1 MRRLACLATL
11 CLTASV
17 AFAAAPQAEARPD
30 PGAAPGARAVAS
42 HIADRECLACHADQA
57 RAWTGSKHQLAMQ
70 AATPD
75 TVLGDFADARFA
87 GQGEAAHFLR
97 RGNAFHVATQGAD
110 GQRVEFPVSHTF
122 GIRPLQQVLLP
133 QPGGRLQAFTIAWD
147 TERKAWFSLYPEGA
161 NAPGSTLHWSGRYQ
175 NWNLMC
181 GECHTTAY
189 RKGYDDA
196 TDSYRTTWAEANVGC
211 QACHGGGRA
220 HAESA
225 RGVAAAGKGTPQPTA
240 NRALAGAHAQVDQCA
255 ACHAR
260 RTRLVEDAVAGAP
273 LLDQF
278 MPDNLRADLY
288 HADGQ
293 QREEVF
299 EYGSYRQ
306 SRMYQAG
313 VACTDCHDPHS
324 GKRRAEGNA
333 LCTACHNPSPDRARF
348 PGLAAKDYDSPAH
361 HFHAAGQAGSQCVD
375 CHMPSRNYMVVHGRR
390 DHAIR
395 IPRPDLSAKLG
406 TPNACQDCHAE
417 RSAEWAAE
425 AITRHLGPRP
435 HPPHYGEILAAA
447 RRGEPGAAQPLHTLI
462 TDVAQPAIVRA
473 TAVEALAALGS
484 VPPAPLHDP
493 DPVVRATAAAAF
505 AARPA
510 EERLAHLPALLSDPL
525 RAVRIAAA
533 RGLADIDEA
542 RLTGEQRAQL
552 HAGLAAFVAA
562 QQAMADMP
570 SAQLN
575 LASLASA
582 RRDPAGAERHYR
594 RALAQDPQVQAAR
607 LGLASLLAGSAREDE
622 AERTLREGLAHSA
635 QPGELHFALG
645 LLAGQRKEWEKAAH
659 ELRAAAALMPEHP
672 RVRRNLEAV
681 ERYLQQRR

>member
-1 MRRLACLATL
+1 MRLPTCLAAL
-11 CLTASV
+11 FLTASV
-17 AFAAAPQAEARPD
+17 ALATPPQAEARV
-30 PGAAPGARAVAS
+30 GAAPGARAVAD
-42 HIADRECLACHADQA
+42 HVADRECLACHADQA

-70 AATPD
+70 PATPD
-75 TVLGDFADARFA
+75 SVRGDFADARFT

-97 RGNAFHVATQGAD
+97 RGDAFFVATQGAD
-110 GQRVEFPVSHTF
+110 GQHAEFPVTHSF

-147 TERKAWFSLYPEGA
+147 TERQRWFSLYPEGA
-161 NAPGSTLHWSGRYQ
+161 NPPGSNLHWSGRYQ

-196 TDSYRTTWAEANVGC
+196 RDEYRTSWAQPNVGC

-220 HAESA
+220 HVESA
-225 RGVAAAGKGTPQPTA
+225 RALAASGQGRPQPTA

-293 QREEVF
+293 QLEEVF

-324 GKRRAEGNA
+324 GKPRAEGNA

-348 PGLAAKDYDSPAH
+348 PGLLTKDYDSPAH
-361 HFHAAGQAGSQCVD
+361 HFHTAGQAGSQCVD

-406 TPNACQDCHAE
+406 VPNACQDCHAD
-417 RSAEWAAE
+417 RPADWAAQ
-425 AITRHLGPRP
+425 AITRHLGPRQ

-447 RRGEPGAAQPLHTLI
+447 RRGAPAALAPLNALI
-462 TDVAQPAIVRA
+462 GNPAQPAIVRA
-473 TAVEALAALGS
+473 TAVETLAALGS
-484 VPPAPLHDP
+484 VPATALQDP
-493 DPVVRATAAAAF
+493 DPVVRATAAAALGN
-505 AARPA
+505 AP
-510 EERLAHLPALLSDPL
+510 EDERLARLPGLLSDPL

-533 RGLADIDEA
+533 RGLADIDER
-542 RLTGEQRAQL
+542 RLSPAQRTEL
-552 HAGLAAFVAA
+552 HAGLAAFAAA

-575 LASLASA
+575 LASLAAA
-582 RRDPAGAERHYR
+582 RHDAAGAERHYR
-594 RALAQDPQVQAAR
+594 RALAQDAQLQAAR
-607 LGLASLLAGSAREDE
+607 LGLATLLAGSARADE
-622 AERTLREGLAHSA
+622 AERVLREGLSRSA

-659 ELRAAAALMPEHP
+659 ELRAAAALMPDHP
-672 RVRRNLEAV
+672 RVRRNLDAI

>member
-1 MRRLACLATL
+1 MHRLASLLAWL
-11 CLTASV
+11 PVLGLTASV
-17 AFAAAPQAEARPD
+17 ALATPPQAEARPD
-30 PGAAPGARAVAS
+30 RIADHV
-42 HIADRECLACHADQA
+42 ADRECLACHTEQA
-57 RAWTGSKHQLAMQ
+57 RLWTGSKHELAMQ
-70 AATPD
+70 PATPE

-87 GQGEAAHFLR
+87 GKGEEAHFLR
-97 RGNAFHVATQGAD
+97 RGDAFHVATQGAD
-110 GQRVEFPVSHTF
+110 GQRAEFPVTHTF
-122 GIRPLQQVLLP
+122 GIHPLQQVLLP

-147 TERKAWFSLYPEGA
+147 TQRKTWFSLYPEGA
-161 NAPGSTLHWSGRYQ
+161 NAPGSNLHWSGRYQ

-196 TDSYRTTWAEANVGC
+196 KDEYRTTWAESNVGC

-220 HAESA
+220 HSESA
-225 RGVAAAGKGTPQPTA
+225 RAVAAAGKGTPQPTA
-240 NRALAGAHAQVDQCA
+240 NRALTAAHAQVDQCA

-260 RTRLVEDAVAGAP
+260 RTRLVEDATAGAP

-293 QREEVF
+293 QLEEVF

-333 LCTACHNPSPDRARF
+333 LCTACHNETPDRVRF
-348 PGLAAKDYDSPAH
+348 PGLKPAAYDSASH

-375 CHMPSRNYMVVHGRR
+375 CHMPSRNYMIVHGRR

-406 TPNACQDCHAE
+406 TPNACQDCHGE
-417 RSAEWAAE
+417 RSAEWAAG
-425 AITRHLGPRP
+425 AITRHFGARQQDT
-435 HPPHYGEILAAA
+435 HYGEILAAA
-447 RRGEPGAAQPLHTLI
+447 RRHEPGAQQQLEHLI
-462 TDVAQPAIVRA
+462 ADPTQTAIVRA
-473 TAVEALAALGS
+473 TALEALAALGT
-484 VPPAPLHDP
+484 ATIAQATLHDP
-493 DPVVRATAAAAF
+493 DPVVRATAAAALGS
-505 AARPA
+505 RPA
-510 EERLAHLPALLSDPL
+510 DERLAHLPGLLADPL

-533 RGLADIDEA
+533 RGLADIDDG
-542 RLTGEQRAQL
+542 RLTPAQRADL
-552 HAGLAAFVAA
+552 HSGLAAFVAA

-575 LASLASA
+575 LAALAVA

-594 RALAQDPQVQAAR
+594 RALGQDARLQAAR
-607 LGLASLLAGSAREDE
+607 LGLATLLAGSAREDD
-622 AERTLREGLAHSA
+622 AERLLRDGLPLAT

-645 LLAGQRKEWEKAAH
+645 LLAGQRKEWQKAAH
-659 ELRAAAALMPEHP
+659 ELRAAAALMPDHP
-672 RVRRNLEAV
+672 RVRRNLDAV
-681 ERYLQQRR
+681 ERYLQQTR

>member
-1 MRRLACLATL
+1 MRLLACLATL

-17 AFAAAPQAEARPD
+17 ALATPPQAEARA
-30 PGAAPGARAVAS
+30 GANPGARAVAD
-42 HIADRECLACHADQA
+42 HVTDGECLACHADQA
-57 RAWTGSKHQLAMQ
+57 RLWTGSKHELAMQ
-70 AATPD
+70 PATPD

-87 GQGEAAHFLR
+87 GTGEAAHFLR
-97 RGNAFHVATQGAD
+97 RGDAFHVATEGAD
-110 GQRVEFPVSHTF
+110 GQRAELPVTHTF

-147 TERKAWFSLYPEGA
+147 TERKTWFSLHPEGA
-161 NAPGSTLHWSGRYQ
+161 NAPGSSLHWSGRYQ

-220 HAESA
+220 HSESA
-225 RGVAAAGKGTPQPTA
+225 RAVAAASQGTPKPTA

-293 QREEVF
+293 QLEEVF

-333 LCTACHNPSPDRARF
+333 LCTACHNETPDRARF
-348 PGLAAKDYDSPAH
+348 PGLVTKNYEGHSH
-361 HFHAAGQAGSQCVD
+361 HFHTTGQAGSQCVD

-406 TPNACQDCHAE
+406 TPNACQDCHAD
-417 RSAEWAAE
+417 RSAEWATA
-425 AITRHLGPRP
+425 AITRHLGPRQ
-435 HPPHYGEILAAA
+435 HPPHYGELLAAA
-447 RRGEPGAAQPLHTLI
+447 RRGEPGAAQPVHALI
-462 TDVAQPAIVRA
+462 TDPAQPAIVRA
-473 TAVEALAALGS
+473 TAVETLATLGS
-484 VPPAPLHDP
+484 VAPAALRDP

-525 RAVRIAAA
+525 RGVRIAAA
-533 RGLADIDEA
+533 RGLADMDEG
-542 RLTGEQRAQL
+542 RLTTEQRAQL
-552 HAGLAAFVAA
+552 HVGLAAFVAA

-575 LASLASA
+575 LASLAA
-582 RRDPAGAERHYR
+582 TRRDAAGAERHYR
-594 RALAQDPQVQAAR
+594 RALSQDPQVQAAR
-607 LGLASLLAGSAREDE
+607 LGLATLLAGSAREDE
-622 AERTLREGLAHSA
+622 AERVLREGLAGAA

-645 LLAGQRKEWEKAAH
+645 LLAGQRKQWEKAAH
-659 ELRAAAALMPEHP
+659 ELRAAAALMPDHP
-672 RVRRNLEAV
+672 RVRRNLDAV
-681 ERYLQQRR
+681 ERYLQQTR

>member
-1 MRRLACLATL
+1 MHLLACLAAL
-11 CLTASV
+11 CLTAS
-17 AFAAAPQAEARPD
+17 AALAAPPQAGTRPD
-30 PGAAPGARAVAS
+30 HV
-42 HIADRECLACHADQA
+42 ADRNCLACHAEQA
-57 RAWTGSKHQLAMQ
+57 SAWTGSKHQLAMQ
-70 AATPD
+70 PATPD

-87 GQGEAAHFLR
+87 GKGEAAHFLR
-97 RGNAFHVATQGAD
+97 RGDAFHVTTEGAD
-110 GQRVEFPVSHTF
+110 GQRAELPVTHTF

-147 TERKAWFSLYPEGA
+147 TDRKTWFSLYPEGA
-161 NAPGSTLHWSGRYQ
+161 NPPGSNLHWSGRYQ

-189 RKGYDDA
+189 RKGYDD
-196 TDSYRTTWAEANVGC
+196 TSDSYRTTWAEANVGC

-225 RGVAAAGKGTPQPTA
+225 RTVAAAGQGTPKPTA

-293 QREEVF
+293 QLEEVF

-324 GKRRAEGNA
+324 GKPRAEGNA
-333 LCTACHNPSPDRARF
+333 LCTACHNPSPDRTRF
-348 PGLAAKDYDSPAH
+348 PGLIAKNYDVPAH
-361 HFHAAGQAGSQCVD
+361 HFHRAGQAGSQCVD

-395 IPRPDLSAKLG
+395 IPRPDLSATLG
-406 TPNACQDCHAE
+406 TPNACQDCHAD
-417 RSAEWAAE
+417 RSPEWAA
-425 AITRHLGPRP
+425 AITRHLGPRL
-435 HPPHYGEILAAA
+435 HPPHYGEIISAA
-447 RRGEPGAAQPLHTLI
+447 RRGEPRAAQQLHTLI
-462 TDVAQPAIVRA
+462 TDPAQPAIVRA
-473 TAVEALAALGS
+473 TAVETLAALGS
-484 VPPAPLHDP
+484 VPPTTLRDP
-493 DPVVRATAAAAF
+493 DPVVRATAVGAF
-505 AARPA
+505 ATRPA

-525 RAVRIAAA
+525 RAVRISAA
-533 RGLADIDEA
+533 RGLADVDET
-542 RLTGEQRAQL
+542 RLTGEQRMQL
-552 HAGLAAFVAA
+552 QAGLTAFVAA

-575 LASLASA
+575 LASLAGLASA
-582 RRDPAGAERHYR
+582 RRAPAAAERHYR
-594 RALAQDPQVQAAR
+594 RALAQDPLVQAAR
-607 LGLASLLAGSAREDE
+607 LGLATLLAGSAREDE
-622 AERTLREGLAHSA
+622 AERVLREGLSHST
-635 QPGELHFALG
+635 QPGELHLALG

-659 ELRAAAALMPEHP
+659 ELRAAAALMPDHP
-672 RVRRNLEAV
+672 RVRRNLDAV